1 MCYWFLIFN
10 NSQEENHLI
19 FTRYHKMIKEKLYNY
34 CLAHIEQRIANS
46 QKAME
51 EAQAAANEESKS
63 SAGDKFETGRAM
75 MQRERD
81 KNAKQ
86 LTEAVHI
93 KQILKQINWERK
105 TDTVEAGSLVITNQ
119 GAFFISISVGKI
131 IIDEVVYFAISM
143 ATPMGKLLQGKRV
156 GEEATF
162 NDRMY
167 RVEEII

>member
-1 MCYWFLIFN
+1 MCIRD
-10 NSQEENHLI
+10 S
-19 FTRYHKMIKEKLYNY
+19 
-34 CLAHIEQRIANS
+34 IEQRIANS
-46 QKAME
+46 KKAME

-93 KQILKQINWERK
+93 KQVLKQINWQRK
-105 TDTVEAGSLVITNQ
+105 TETVEAGSLVITNQ

-131 IIDEVVYFAISM
+131 VIEETTYFAISM
-143 ATPMGKLLQGKRV
+143 ATPIGKLLQGKRV
-156 GEEATF
+156 GEEASF
-162 NDRMY
+162 NGRSY
-167 RVEEII
+167 QIKEII

>member
-1 MCYWFLIFN
+1 
-10 NSQEENHLI
+10 
-19 FTRYHKMIKEKLYNY
+19 MIKEKLYKH

-46 QKAME
+46 KKAME

-93 KQILKQINWERK
+93 KQVLKQINWERK

-131 IIDEVVYFAISM
+131 ILDETIYFAISM
-143 ATPMGKLLQGKRV
+143 ATPIGKLLQGKRV
-156 GEEATF
+156 GEEASF
-162 NDRMY
+162 NERSY